1 MHEVERPPNSEC
13 LRDDSCAGPV
23 ADRYALPS
31 SATCAT
37 APVEALEARAA
48 H

>member
-23 ADRYALPS
+23 ADHDVDLVRLA
-31 SATCAT
+31 
-37 APVEALEARAA
+37 VERDLRDRAG
-48 H
+48 